1 MQIRKLLLL
10 FIDGIDEMYHVIQ
23 NVYAVKPHN
32 HTRNINVSLCY
43 FNGETHRNSSIQFH
57 FQMNKLHY
65 MYMVRLDV

>member
-32 HTRNINVSLCY
+32 HTRNINVSL
-43 FNGETHRNSSIQFH
+43 
-57 FQMNKLHY
+57 
-65 MYMVRLDV
+65 